1 VLVDSP
7 DAPACRSRDA
17 PPEDSP
23 EDGVELEGVAEVSAG
38 AWFAADPAVDDSV
51 EAELVAGAAE
61 AASADAGDAEPLDAD
76 GETRSASPEPAGR
89 A

>member
-1 VLVDSP
+1 VLVASP
-7 DAPACRSRDA
+7 DAPPCRSRDA

-51 EAELVAGAAE
+51 EAELVAGAAG
-61 AASADAGDAEPLDAD
+61 AASADAGDAEPLDAN